1 MVASSK
7 IGSARFWIKALRLS
21 EHPEG
26 GFYRETYRAD
36 LTTESCEEVKVKLQ
50 NDSTNRKSRSIA
62 SIIYYMLEGR
72 QVSLF
77 HRMRHADE
85 IWHFYT
91 GSSLTLYLIEKSSGK
106 LSELK
111 LGDQP
116 QKGELFQILIK
127 RDSWFGAR
135 VNDVSS
141 FALVGCTVFP
151 AFSFADFELADR
163 KVLTDI
169 YPEHKDIIKRLT
181 RSK

>member
-1 MVASSK
+1 MVASGN
-7 IGSARFWIKALRLS
+7 IRSARFWIKSPRLS
-21 EHPEG
+21 EHTEG

-36 LTTESCEEVKVKLQ
+36 ITTESCEVKDKLQ
-50 NDSTNRKSRSIA
+50 NDSTNHKGHSIA
-62 SIIYYMLEGR
+62 STTYYLLNGA

-91 GSSLTLYLIEKSSGK
+91 GSSLTLYLIEKRGGK
-106 LSELK
+106 LLELK
-111 LGDQP
+111 LGDEP

-141 FALVGCTVFP
+141 FVLVGCTVFP
-151 AFSFADFELADR
+151 AFSYADFELADR
-163 KVLTDI
+163 KVLTDM
-169 YPEHKDIIKRLT
+169 YPEHKDIIKMLT
-181 RSK
+181 

>member
-1 MVASSK
+1 MVATSNIRNAS
-7 IGSARFWIKALRLS
+7 FWIKALRLS

-36 LTTESCEEVKVKLQ
+36 ITTETCEVKNKLQ
-50 NDSTNRKSRSIA
+50 NDSPNRKGRSIA
-62 SIIYYMLEGR
+62 STIYYLLKGT

-91 GSSLTLYLIEKSSGK
+91 GSSLSLYLIEKSGGK
-106 LSELK
+106 LLELK
-111 LGDQP
+111 LGDEP

-163 KVLTDI
+163 KVLTDM
-169 YPEHKDIIKRLT
+169 YPEYKDIIKMLT
-181 RSK
+181 

>member
-1 MVASSK
+1 MVASSN
-7 IGSARFWIKALRLS
+7 ISGASFWIKALQLS

-36 LTTESCEEVKVKLQ
+36 IAAETCEEVKNKLE
-50 NDSTNRKSRSIA
+50 NDAPNRKDRSIA
-62 SIIYYMLEGR
+62 STIYYLLRGA

-91 GSSLTLYLIEKSSGK
+91 GSSLTLYLLEKSVGN

-111 LGDQP
+111 LGDKP
-116 QKGELFQILIK
+116 EKGELFQVLIK

-151 AFSFADFELADR
+151 AFSFADFELANR
-163 KVLTDI
+163 KVLTDM
-169 YPEHKDIIKRLT
+169 YPEHKDIIKMLT
-181 RSK
+181 

>member
-1 MVASSK
+1 M
-7 IGSARFWIKALRLS
+7 
-21 EHPEG
+21 
-26 GFYRETYRAD
+26 
-36 LTTESCEEVKVKLQ
+36 
-50 NDSTNRKSRSIA
+50 
-62 SIIYYMLEGR
+62 YYLLKGA

-91 GSSLTLYLIEKSSGK
+91 GSSLTLYLIEKSGGK
-106 LSELK
+106 LLELK
-111 LGDQP
+111 LGDEP

-151 AFSFADFELADR
+151 AFSYADFELADR
-163 KVLTDI
+163 KVLTDM
-169 YPEHKDIIKRLT
+169 YPEHKDMIKMLT
-181 RSK
+181 SSK

>member
-1 MVASSK
+1 MVASSN
-7 IGSARFWIKALRLS
+7 IRSASFWIKALRLS

-26 GFYRETYRAD
+26 GYYRETYRAD
-36 LTTESCEEVKVKLQ
+36 ITTESCEEVKNKSQ
-50 NDSTNRKSRSIA
+50 NESPNCQSRSIA
-62 SIIYYMLEGR
+62 STIYYLLKGS

-77 HRMRHADE
+77 HRMRHVDE

-91 GSSLTLYLIEKSSGK
+91 GSSLTLYLIEKSGGK
-106 LSELK
+106 LLELK
-111 LGDQP
+111 LGDEP

-151 AFSFADFELADR
+151 AFSFADFEIADR
-163 KVLTDI
+163 KVLTDM
-169 YPEHKDIIKRLT
+169 YPEHKDIIKILT
-181 RSK
+181 

>member
-1 MVASSK
+1 MVATSNIRNAS
-7 IGSARFWIKALRLS
+7 FWIKALRLS

-36 LTTESCEEVKVKLQ
+36 ITTETCEVKNKLQ
-50 NDSTNRKSRSIA
+50 NDSPNRKGRSIA
-62 SIIYYMLEGR
+62 STIYYLLKGT

-91 GSSLTLYLIEKSSGK
+91 GSSLTLYLIEKSGGK
-106 LSELK
+106 LLELK
-111 LGDQP
+111 LGDEP

-163 KVLTDI
+163 KVLTDM
-169 YPEHKDIIKRLT
+169 YPEYKDIIKMLT
-181 RSK
+181 

>member
-1 MVASSK
+1 MVASRSTR
-7 IGSARFWIKALRLS
+7 GASFWIKALQLS
-21 EHPEG
+21 KHPEG
-26 GFYRETYRAD
+26 GYYRETHRAD
-36 LTTESCEEVKVKLQ
+36 ITTDFCTEEMKKLQ
-50 NDSTNRKSRSIA
+50 NDSVNRKGRSIA
-62 SIIYYMLEGR
+62 STIYYLLKGR

-91 GSSLTLYLIEKSSGK
+91 GSSLTLYLIEKSDGK
-106 LSELK
+106 LLELK
-111 LGDQP
+111 LGGKP

-151 AFSFADFELADR
+151 AFSYADFELADR

-169 YPEHKDIIKRLT
+169 YPEHEDIIKMLT
-181 RSK
+181 

>member
-1 MVASSK
+1 MVASSN
-7 IGSARFWIKALRLS
+7 IRSASFWIKALRLS

-26 GFYRETYRAD
+26 GYYRETYRAD
-36 LTTESCEEVKVKLQ
+36 ITTETCEEVKNKLQ
-50 NDSTNRKSRSIA
+50 NDSPNRKGRSIV
-62 SIIYYMLEGR
+62 STIYYLLKGA

-91 GSSLTLYLIEKSSGK
+91 GSSLTLYLLEKSGGK
-106 LSELK
+106 LLELK
-111 LGDQP
+111 LGDEP
-116 QKGELFQILIK
+116 DKGEMFQILIK

-151 AFSFADFELADR
+151 AFSFADFELAYR
-163 KVLTDI
+163 KSLSGM
-169 YPEHKDIIKRLT
+169 YPEHEDIIKMLT
-181 RSK
+181 

>member
-1 MVASSK
+1 MVASSN
-7 IGSARFWIKALRLS
+7 IRSASFWIKALQLS

-36 LTTESCEEVKVKLQ
+36 ITTETCEEVKNKLQ
-50 NDSTNRKSRSIA
+50 NDPPNRKGRSIA
-62 SIIYYMLEGR
+62 STIYYLLKGA
-72 QVSLF
+72 QVSVF

-91 GSSLTLYLIEKSSGK
+91 GSSLTLYLLEKSVGN

-111 LGDQP
+111 LGDEP
-116 QKGELFQILIK
+116 EKGELFQVLIK

-163 KVLTDI
+163 KVLTDM
-169 YPEHKDIIKRLT
+169 YPEHKDIIKMLT
-181 RSK
+181 

>member
-1 MVASSK
+1 MVASSN
-7 IGSARFWIKALRLS
+7 IRSASFWIKALRLS

-36 LTTESCEEVKVKLQ
+36 ITTESCKEVKKKLQ
-50 NDSTNRKSRSIA
+50 NDSPNRQGRSIA
-62 SIIYYMLEGR
+62 STIYYLLKGS

-91 GSSLTLYLIEKSSGK
+91 GSSLTLYLLEKSGGK
-106 LSELK
+106 LLKLK
-111 LGDQP
+111 LGDEP

-163 KVLTDI
+163 KSLSGM
-169 YPEHKDIIKRLT
+169 YPEHEDIIKMLT
-181 RSK
+181 